1 LETADRSQLSCRLVA
16 SVAQALDGASKQE
29 HSSAVVLYTDTA
41 FTEDKM
47 SNVRDEWITMS

>member
-29 HSSAVVLYTDTA
+29 HSRAVVLYTDTA